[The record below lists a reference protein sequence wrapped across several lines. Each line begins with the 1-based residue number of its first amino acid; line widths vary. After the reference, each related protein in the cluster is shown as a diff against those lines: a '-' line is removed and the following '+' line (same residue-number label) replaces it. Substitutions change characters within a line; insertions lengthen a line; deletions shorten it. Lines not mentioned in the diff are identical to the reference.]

1 MEKDILEKLLQEGK
15 THREIAC
22 ITGISKSN
30 VGYWISKHN
39 LNKFSCNFK
48 NEILPTNFLSP
59 INSKEKRIL

>member
-48 NEILPTNFLSP
+48 N
-59 INSKEKRIL
+59 